1 MIPSTICAGFK
12 KSGVFSFNP
21 EAIDCSISIENTKVA
36 LAHSHT
42 KGTDKDPNL
51 VSGGE
56 MQVFS
61 AEQQQCFQTRYEEGY
76 DIPDPEYLQWLAIH
90 HPESVSADQHGQVP
104 PTDPSKM
111 ESLTDLFSLVDPLHP
126 LTVLCPGSAGTE
138 AKPNSDTPDSAT
150 ESAHKSQLE
159 SSSSGAE
166 SMTSL
171 TSGPPLTCDCKSPS
185 VAAGLVVRTPEPSP
199 SSSGK
204 ELTALCAS
212 VPSSSLTPCSRI
224 PGSSPDDE
232 LKYISNYLVQFVPA
246 PTPKTKDSA
255 AKRVSGARVL

>member
-1 MIPSTICAGFK
+1 
-12 KSGVFSFNP
+12 
-21 EAIDCSISIENTKVA
+21 
-36 LAHSHT
+36 
-42 KGTDKDPNL
+42 
-51 VSGGE
+51 

-61 AEQQQCFQTRYEEGY
+61 VEQQQCFQTRYKESY

-126 LTVLCPGSAGTE
+126 LTVSCASLARTE

-150 ESAHKSQLE
+150 EPAHKSQLE

-185 VAAGLVVRTPEPSP
+185 VAAGLVVCTPEPSS
-199 SSSGK
+199 SSSGE

-212 VPSSSLTPCSRI
+212 VLSSSLTPCSRI
-224 PGSSPDDE
+224 PGSSPDE
-232 LKYISNYLVQFVPA
+232 LKFISKYLVQFVPA
-246 PTPKTKDSA
+246 PTPKTKDSV
-255 AKRVSGARVL
+255 AKQVSGARVLTSAKCAAILEE